1 MSRKKGRGV
10 QLHNYHAQ
18 PLITWQARLQVLLA
32 AVLFSSL
39 LFADTIANNISLHI
53 LNILQPI
60 SNQATIRH
68 RLRVA
73 NTW

>member
-39 LFADTIANNISLHI
+39 LFADTIANNISL
-53 LNILQPI
+53 NILQPI